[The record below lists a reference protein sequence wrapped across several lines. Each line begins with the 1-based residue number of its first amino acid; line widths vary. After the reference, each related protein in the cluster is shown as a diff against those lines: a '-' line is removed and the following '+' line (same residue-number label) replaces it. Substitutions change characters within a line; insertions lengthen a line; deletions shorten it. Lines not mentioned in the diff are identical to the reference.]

1 MTMPQNLLEELTHAE
16 VPPPPLNM
24 QRGVHERLNHWLT
37 TGQLIELVV
46 HAFAYA
52 AYHFAPAVA
61 GAVLCSLTGKFPVP
75 RDARDA
81 HGNEPS
87 E

>member
-1 MTMPQNLLEELTHAE
+1 MQNLLEELNRAE
-16 VPPPPLNM
+16 VPPPPVNM

-52 AYHFAPAVA
+52 AYHFAPAVV
-61 GAVLCSLTGKFPVP
+61 GAVAYSLTGKFPEP
-75 RDARDA
+75 RDDRDS
-81 HGNEPS
+81 HGNGPNE
-87 E
+87 